1 DEAETG
7 LGVVEGSVFALF
19 GLLLAFTFAA
29 GQGRFESRRVL
40 ASDEANA
47 IGTAYLR
54 LDLLPAS
61 AQPALP
67 DLFRTYTDSRME
79 FYRTIRDLKAADAAR
94 ARSNAV
100 QAQIWS
106 AAVAACLA
114 EPRDTARTMLV
125 LEAIN
130 PMIDIT
136 TSRLYAARTHT
147 PTLVF
152 VLLY

>member
-1 DEAETG
+1 MESGPIIVFLLLGLFAGMLLLLEIGYRAGRRRLRQGGEKAEAG

-29 GQGRFESRRVL
+29 GQGRYESRRVL

-61 AQPALP
+61 AQPALR
-67 DLFRTYTDSRME
+67 DLFRTYTDSRLE
-79 FYRTIRDLKAADAAR
+79 FYRKIRDLKAADAAL
-94 ARSNAV
+94 ARSNGL

-114 EPRDTARTMLV
+114 
-125 LEAIN
+125 
-130 PMIDIT
+130 
-136 TSRLYAARTHT
+136 
-147 PTLVF
+147 
-152 VLLY
+152 